1 MVQNLFD
8 TLNFKSY
15 LEVQAIIFHSTLPK
29 GMEKNIVLIFIGEI
43 FIFFYL
49 VSSSWFDFF

>member
-15 LEVQAIIFHSTLPK
+15 LEFQAIIFPSTLPK